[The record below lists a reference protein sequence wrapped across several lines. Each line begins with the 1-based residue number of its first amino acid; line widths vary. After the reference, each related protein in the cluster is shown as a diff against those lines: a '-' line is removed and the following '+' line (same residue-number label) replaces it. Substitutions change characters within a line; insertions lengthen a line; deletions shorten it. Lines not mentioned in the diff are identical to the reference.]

1 MDLSSRDCWIF
12 DMDGTLTIEAHDFA
26 AICQELGIPGN
37 KNILEGIAEMP
48 EAEAAQCRKKLEQI
62 ELDIAQ
68 HSKAQPG
75 AVELLSKLR
84 SQNKRLAILTRNA
97 KPVADRTLAACGLD
111 VFFES
116 NVILSRDCCTP
127 KPSPDGIHHL
137 LKKWNSTPE
146 QAVMVGDYVFDL
158 LSGRNAGTATV
169 HLDVNGVFA
178 WPEHADF
185 CVTHLDELAAAI
197 D

>member
-1 MDLSSRDCWIF
+1 MDFSSRDCWIF

-68 HSKAQPG
+68 HSQAQPG
-75 AVELLSKLR
+75 AVELLSQLQQ
-84 SQNKRLAILTRNA
+84 QNKRIAILTRNS
-97 KPVADRTLAACGLD
+97 KTVADRTLAACGLD
-111 VFFES
+111 VFFDS

-137 LKKWNSTPE
+137 LKNWNSTPQ

-178 WPEHADF
+178 WPEHADL
-185 CVTHLDELAAAI
+185 CVTHLDELAATI
-197 D
+197 G